1 MLGEA
6 LFGGHEREA
15 GGTRTRS
22 LAEGKAGSLQGERG
36 TWQSIELDES
46 LQKTP
51 EVCCRKVSGS
61 DHPILLGLFYPARFQ
76 VAEGIG
82 VYSRYFSSITLP
94 FGGLART
101 ALRARIKVFK
111 KHLSLLKL
119 SCFAILLFC
128 SSFIIL
134 CKRAVCS
141 LLRRGL
147 QRDGSPSEKIYYQPL
162 PLEIINCK

>member
-1 MLGEA
+1 MAGRRTVLGEA

-76 VAEGIG
+76 VAGREW
-82 VYSRYFSSITLP
+82 
-94 FGGLART
+94 GLFQ
-101 ALRARIKVFK
+101 VFQQY
-111 KHLSLLKL
+111 H
-119 SCFAILLFC
+119 
-128 SSFIIL
+128 
-134 CKRAVCS
+134 
-141 LLRRGL
+141 
-147 QRDGSPSEKIYYQPL
+147 SPLWWPS
-162 PLEIINCK
+162 